1 MSKKKYLCP
10 CCKKYVFAEG
20 PGSYEICP
28 VCSWEDDKIQ
38 AENPDYKGG
47 ANKLSLN
54 ECIKKFNSVMAVF
67 LTIAM
72 LIAGLTGLTGCGTAS
87 DADDDY
93 TFSQNT
99 VQSDVGIDS
108 TDNVLAANESESTA
122 DTVKSENA
130 VSTDVQ
136 ESTTK
141 VSTSDNI
148 QTKTYKFRNQK
159 LLNSH
164 YEKHGKEMGFSSAKE
179 YEKAASAVVTNPDA
193 LHKTEAEDGDDV
205 YYVESTNEFVIV
217 STDGYIRT
225 YFNPDAGIA
234 YYNRQ

>member
-10 CCKKYVFAEG
+10 CCKKYVFEEG

-54 ECIKKFNSVMAVF
+54 ECIKKFNSVLALFMTIAVF
-67 LTIAM
+67 
-72 LIAGLTGLTGCGTAS
+72 IAGLAGLSGCGTAS
-87 DADDDY
+87 DTDKQQ
-93 TFSQNT
+93 TFTQNT
-99 VQSDVGIDS
+99 VQSAESIDN
-108 TDNVLAANESESTA
+108 TDKAP
-122 DTVKSENA
+122 DTN
-130 VSTDVQ
+130 
-136 ESTTK
+136 
-141 VSTSDNI
+141 
-148 QTKTYKFRNQK
+148 KTYTFRNQK

-164 YEKHGKEMGFSSAKE
+164 YEKHGKDMGFSSAKE